1 MNCSQLIGEV
11 VLAGAAMG
19 SDFAAAAPMNCGRG
33 GGAGIGVGAWGGGAP
48 VARIGGVTAKTGVHA
63 GSGSDFGMEGA
74 AGPGAAFGLCSKTLL
89 TADDFRA
96 ATSALSQSS
105 RRERSS
111 IRLRASRARMT
122 SQITI
127 RIGAPTT
134 TNNTRAIESF
144 MATILSGRNGV
155 GFHVSLSCHKVI
167 AASAHDANRKKFRSN
182 QKNQY
187 AASRPQLAVERAVLN
202 GFRDVVAG
210 GFLNG
215 SVLKNDNFDFS
226 CGLYVYKFSCFSL
239 SNFLAGFRLL
249 LIRLTAGVTRV

>member
-1 MNCSQLIGEV
+1 LLQNALDGGRLQGRNIGFEPV
-11 VLAGAAMG
+11 QPKGKIINPLARVESPNDQPDHNKNRG
-19 SDFAAAAPMNCGRG
+19 SDDHEQHESN
-33 GGAGIGVGAWGGGAP
+33 
-48 VARIGGVTAKTGVHA
+48 RIIHGNH
-63 GSGSDFGMEGA
+63 
-74 AGPGAAFGLCSKTLL
+74 
-89 TADDFRA
+89 
-96 ATSALSQSS
+96 
-105 RRERSS
+105 
-111 IRLRASRARMT
+111 
-122 SQITI
+122 
-127 RIGAPTT
+127 
-134 TNNTRAIESF
+134 SF
-144 MATILSGRNGV
+144 WRNGV